1 MGNVLP
7 RIKEVCIPNLDA
19 NRKHYEDLS
28 IEEESELNMACGGSA
43 LTPTEETSEADSRP
57 SSITHDH
64 DAEVDYT
71 DELPDRMDH
80 AGGVREA
87 SESARSL

>member
-1 MGNVLP
+1 MLP

-28 IEEESELNMACGGSA
+28 IEEDGELNMACGGSA

-57 SSITHDH
+57 SSITYDH

-71 DELPDRMDH
+71 DELPDRMNH

-87 SESARSL
+87 GESTRSL